1 MRYTFLEQSR
11 RDKTREAQVTPHKR
25 SAVWGLLILTASLL
39 AGCNGDKLSFV
50 GDYSYKLSGEVELKA
65 TDGEVSY
72 RLLHR
77 NGQMNILK
85 DKSQKNRYLITVNEM
100 NGGCYTMYAT
110 LDGDKLQIDRHEFT
124 TNVLSTSSLP
134 DIDITQEEDPTIV
147 YRIAASGGGT
157 RNGDILIIKE
167 EWQGAQSGNPD
178 ATIRGAEMTIIAERN

>member
-1 MRYTFLEQSR
+1 MRNTFLEQSR

-39 AGCNGDKLSFV
+39 AGCNSDKLSFA

-65 TDGEVSY
+65 SDGEVSY

-77 NGQMNILK
+77 SGQMNILK

>member
-1 MRYTFLEQSR
+1 MYVNMCKNLIIGIICFLSLVFLSCRQDS
-11 RDKTREAQVTPHKR
+11 TRIT
-25 SAVWGLLILTASLL
+25 
-39 AGCNGDKLSFV
+39 

-134 DIDITQEEDPTIV
+134 DIGITQEEDPTIV